1 MELKLDSF
9 REIKMSH
16 AWIFAL
22 LLFAMQLIT
31 GTILDYALLVMAFVI
46 FTAAA
51 VNSAGGPLAV
61 GGFGIG
67 MIGLK
72 VVIISQL
79 AKVMFGQPGNSYL
92 DVPIKTIGIL
102 TLGMGAIY
110 MAGLSVNKFAKVDKV
125 MKRIE
130 DTEGLLGLSVLVY
143 VLGLGSYLYVMFHGY
158 DQSLGDISVGGIVGL
173 LRQIGFIYPLATI
186 CAIAYTLKVSGGT
199 RSVSLWAMVTL
210 FTQFAF
216 GILATSKQMMFEPF
230 LLYLLTCLAFG
241 YRFKLR
247 HVLSISL
254 VSLIMVLVLFPF
266 AQIGRV
272 LTRDNDPSQN
282 VALTKLF
289 IGQIFMKR
297 ENLEEVE
304 VFIEEAADKHQRFY
318 YYGKNTG
325 LLDRMS
331 LIEQNDEL
339 FRAVEEQG
347 YSGWHTISH
356 GFRMLPPR
364 FLYADKPVYNTANYF
379 GHKIEMISENDYT
392 TQISMGIIAEAY
404 DAFGWI
410 GTLVIPYL
418 TLAAFIL
425 VYNSLSGSLKANIW
439 AVFLI
444 NIFQHNLVEATISS
458 LTLYIFQFP
467 VLLLSL
473 YFILTIVVNKTLP
486 FWRHIAVIWPFS
498 SSLSGART

>member
-1 MELKLDSF
+1 MEFKLDSL
-9 REIKMSH
+9 RKIKMSH
-16 AWIFAL
+16 VWAFAL
-22 LLFAMQLIT
+22 LLLVMQLIA
-31 GTILDYALLVMAFVI
+31 GTVLNYALLVLAFTVA
-46 FTAAA
+46 TAAA
-51 VNSAGGPLAV
+51 VNAAGGPLTV
-61 GGFGIG
+61 SGFGIG

-72 VVIISQL
+72 VVIVSQL

-92 DVPIKTIGIL
+92 DVPVKTIGVL
-102 TLGMGAIY
+102 TLGMCAIY
-110 MAGLSVNKFAKVDKV
+110 MAGLAVNRFTRVDKV

-130 DTEGLLGLSVLVY
+130 NADSLLGLSVLVY
-143 VLGLGSYLYVMFHGY
+143 ILGLVSYLYVMFHGY

-186 CAIAYTLKVSGGT
+186 CAVAYTIKTSGGT
-199 RSVSLWAMVTL
+199 KSIGLWAMVPL
-210 FTQFAF
+210 LTQFVF

-230 LLYLLTCLAFG
+230 LLYLLTCLAFS
-241 YRFKLR
+241 YRFKWR

-254 VSLIMVLVLFPF
+254 VFLIMVLVLFPF

-272 LTRDNDPSQN
+272 LTRDSDPSQN

-289 IGQIFMKR
+289 IGQVFMNR

-304 VFIEEAADKHQRFY
+304 VFIEEAAEKQQRFY
-318 YYGKNTG
+318 YYGRNTG

-347 YSGWHTISH
+347 YSGWHTVAH

-364 FLYADKPVYNTANYF
+364 FLYPDKPIYNTANYF
-379 GHKIEMISENDYT
+379 GHKIEMISDKDFT

-410 GTLVIPYL
+410 GTLVVPYL
-418 TLAAFIL
+418 ALAAFIL
-425 VYNSLSGSLKANIW
+425 VYNSLSGSIKANVW
-439 AVFLI
+439 AVFLMG
-444 NIFQHNLVEATISS
+444 IFQHNLVEATISS

-467 VLLLSL
+467 VLLLAL
-473 YFILTIVVNKTLP
+473 YWILTSAVNKTLP
-486 FWRHIAVIWPFS
+486 FWRHIANIWPFAS
-498 SSLSGART
+498 TRSGAGA